1 MVQHTILPLSHII
14 CEKAIIWS
22 RYSHSR
28 CHLALILSLFAKSVC
43 GFGNTLPLRKS
54 RHPLQ
59 IFIEII
65 YKLSKQFCRRKQQSS
80 YRVFVS
86 APKLKASPRVWF
98 DNYIWPV
105 CRRKN
110 WYFMEGI
117 PLKSKKSKSPSI
129 LWKKYLK
136 NYRNRDLAR
145 IQLNMYT
152 GISLWINRLDIIEKR
167 AWFALGLLFNL
178 WIAIFLIEKAVS

>member
-22 RYSHSR
+22 WYSHSR

-65 YKLSKQFCRRKQQSS
+65 YKVSKQFSRQKQQSS

-110 WYFMEGI
+110 WYFSKGI
-117 PLKSKKSKSPSI
+117 HLKSKKSKA
-129 LWKKYLK
+129 LQFYKENTK
-136 NYRNRDLAR
+136 NLSYNRDLAR
-145 IQLNMYT
+145 AQLKFIY
-152 GISLWINRLDIIEKR
+152 EFPYK
-167 AWFALGLLFNL
+167 
-178 WIAIFLIEKAVS
+178 